1 MMEKSETE
9 DFLQAKEIIKE
20 LFKEKGITIKDL
32 RPTVNGT
39 SVDFRFKAVTK
50 KGKEIKYAV
59 EIKRNN
65 GRYISSKTLPLLFTK
80 YISMMKE
87 RKEDERLIEIFLLP
101 TMFIIFDID
110 KIVTNVPLGQQ
121 NIANWNIPLENYS
134 KLDHRFRLIYFLDF
148 TIMKSESFYKM
159 IYYKLASHLEIYSG
173 FKMEDNCMKSPS
185 EQAIHGHCK

>member
-1 MMEKSETE
+1 MIKYTNQALMEKSETE
-9 DFLQAKEIIKE
+9 DFLQAREIIE
-20 LFKEKGITIKDL
+20 QLFKEKGITIKDL
-32 RPTVNGT
+32 RPTPNGT

-65 GRYISSKTLPLLFTK
+65 GKYISSKTLPLLFTK

-110 KIVTNVPLGQQ
+110 KIVTNVPLKDLS
-121 NIANWNIPLENYS
+121 IANWNIPLENYS
-134 KLDHRFRLIYFLDF
+134 TRVRNERIPQP
-148 TIMKSESFYKM
+148 TIWLSTDKCA
-159 IYYKLASHLEIYSG
+159 ISG
-173 FKMEDNCMKSPS
+173 YTKKN
-185 EQAIHGHCK
+185 

>member
-1 MMEKSETE
+1 MIKYTNQELMEKSETE
-9 DFLQAKEIIKE
+9 DFFQAKEIIEE

-39 SVDFRFKAVTK
+39 SVDLRFKAVTK
-50 KGKEIKYAV
+50 NGKEIKYAV

-110 KIVTNVPLGQQ
+110 KIVSNIPLKDLS
-121 NIANWNIPLENYS
+121 IANWNIPLENYS
-134 KLDHRFRLIYFLDF
+134 TRMRNERIPQP
-148 TIMKSESFYKM
+148 TIWLPTDKCS
-159 IYYKLASHLEIYSG
+159 ISG
-173 FKMEDNCMKSPS
+173 CTKK
-185 EQAIHGHCK
+185 

>member
-1 MMEKSETE
+1 MIKYTNQAMMEKSETE
-9 DFLQAKEIIKE
+9 DFLQAREIIEE
-20 LFKEKGITIKDL
+20 LFKENGITIKDL
-32 RPTVNGT
+32 RPTPNGT

-65 GRYISSKTLPLLFTK
+65 GRYISSKTPPLLFTK

-134 KLDHRFRLIYFLDF
+134 IRAKNEKIPQP
-148 TIMKSESFYKM
+148 TIWLSTDKCS
-159 IYYKLASHLEIYSG
+159 ISG
-173 FKMEDNCMKSPS
+173 YTKKN
-185 EQAIHGHCK
+185 